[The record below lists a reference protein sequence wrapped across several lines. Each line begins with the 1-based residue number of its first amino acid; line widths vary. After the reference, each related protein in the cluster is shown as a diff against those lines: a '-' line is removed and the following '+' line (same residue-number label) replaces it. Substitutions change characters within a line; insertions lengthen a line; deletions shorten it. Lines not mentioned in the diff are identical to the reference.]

1 MAITEAFLKRSRD
14 LWVKREKDYKAK
26 AAHAH
31 ERHKYRAQQLAA
43 RAKPKVVLP
52 LKRITTDT
60 WGWHPPVHDGVDLI
74 CPAREPALAVCRS
87 TVVRVSAS
95 GWWGKGAPSDPV
107 LKAKGDGV
115 IVLRSLVDVGPIR
128 KGMNFVYGHA
138 ENAVVKVGQVV
149 EAGEKVGEA
158 GFANA
163 WHLHWCVN
171 RRADTLGV
179 GEQDPEPILNY
190 LKENS

>member
-74 CPAREPALAVCRS
+74 
-87 TVVRVSAS
+87 
-95 GWWGKGAPSDPV
+95 
-107 LKAKGDGV
+107 
-115 IVLRSLVDVGPIR
+115 
-128 KGMNFVYGHA
+128 
-138 ENAVVKVGQVV
+138 
-149 EAGEKVGEA
+149 
-158 GFANA
+158 
-163 WHLHWCVN
+163 
-171 RRADTLGV
+171 
-179 GEQDPEPILNY
+179 
-190 LKENS
+190 